1 MKLDQVSSTKVGDSI
16 YILTNAHVVGDKEK
30 QKVTYSNNKSVEG
43 KVIGKDK
50 WSDIAVVKAKISDD
64 SIKTITMGDSNNL
77 VLGESILV
85 VGNPLGVDFKGS
97 VSKGIISGLD
107 RHVPVDIDK
116 NGSYD
121 VLMKAFQIDAPVNP
135 GNSGGA
141 VVDKDGRLIGIVS
154 LKLIWKMSR
163 AWLLL
168 FQLMMYV
175 K

>member
-1 MKLDQVSSTKVGDSI
+1 M
-16 YILTNAHVVGDKEK
+16 
-30 QKVTYSNNKSVEG
+30 
-43 KVIGKDK
+43 
-50 WSDIAVVKAKISDD
+50 VKAKISDD

-97 VSKGIISGLD
+97 VSMGIISGLD

>member
-1 MKLDQVSSTKVGDSI
+1 MGDSI
-16 YILTNAHVVGDKEK
+16 YILTNAHVVGDKENRK
-30 QKVTYSNNKSVEG
+30 LHIVIINQLKVKSLV
-43 KVIGKDK
+43 KTK

>member
-1 MKLDQVSSTKVGDSI
+1 MGDSI

-168 FQLMMYV
+168 FN
-175 K
+175 

>member
-1 MKLDQVSSTKVGDSI
+1 
-16 YILTNAHVVGDKEK
+16 
-30 QKVTYSNNKSVEG
+30 
-43 KVIGKDK
+43 
-50 WSDIAVVKAKISDD
+50 
-64 SIKTITMGDSNNL
+64 
-77 VLGESILV
+77 
-85 VGNPLGVDFKGS
+85 
-97 VSKGIISGLD
+97 
-107 RHVPVDIDK
+107 
-116 NGSYD
+116 
-121 VLMKAFQIDAPVNP
+121 MKAFQIDAPVNP

>member
-1 MKLDQVSSTKVGDSI
+1 MGDSI